1 MNIELIKKYFSLTPT
16 QKNLLIKFAELLLEW
31 NNKINLISRQDTG
44 FIWERHILHSL
55 AIAKILD
62 LKTAHVIDVGSGGGF
77 PGIPLAI
84 MFPNADFT
92 LIDTIAKK
100 VTALQ
105 GIIDELGLDNAKA
118 LRTHSKN
125 VTGKFDFVTA
135 RAVADFRKF
144 YKQTKHLVRKGQIT
158 SLPNGILYLKGGDFQ
173 QEIAPF
179 GKRARIFDIQEFFE
193 EPFFETKKVIYLSF

>member
-1 MNIELIKKYFSLTPT
+1 MGIELIKKYFTLTPT
-16 QKNLLIKFAELLLEW
+16 QEDLLIKFADLVLEW
-31 NNKINLISRQDTG
+31 NKKINLISRKDID
-44 FIWERHILHSL
+44 FLWERHILHSL
-55 AIAKILD
+55 AIAKVID

-84 MFPNADFT
+84 MFPDADFT

-100 VTALQ
+100 ITALE
-105 GIIDELGLDNAKA
+105 GIIDDLA
-118 LRTHSKN
+118 LENVRAIRSHSKD
-125 VTGKFDFVTA
+125 VKDKFDFVTA

-158 SLPNGILYLKGGDFQ
+158 SLPNGILYLKGGDFR

-179 GKRARIFDIQEFFE
+179 GKRVKIFDIQDFFTE
-193 EPFFETKKVIYLSF
+193 TFFETKKVIYLGF